1 MPTPR
6 HPVRPSVLVAY
17 AAFVQV
23 GLAASAGGVLIPAQ
37 IADYGVGRAAIG
49 VCFFTF
55 AAGFILSSFSSGAAL
70 ARFGIRFTLVAGAV
84 AIVLA
89 GIGVATRPPF
99 VVFVALQLV
108 VGYGT
113 GLLESALNAHIASL
127 DGATTLLNRLHAFFG
142 VGALAGPLF
151 TAWMLRAVSW
161 PIVWLVL
168 ALLCVPLIVGF
179 LATYPAHAVVKA
191 PSAHQAPSARQGL
204 LAEAL
209 RQPAVVLAAVFLS
222 VYVGLEQSMGNWG
235 YSLLVGTRGLSPLVA
250 GYAASGFW
258 LGLTAGRFL
267 IGPIATRTGRTGAE
281 MTFACLGGVAAM
293 VALVWFV
300 PTTVTAFCGLVLL
313 GAFLGPVFPTTMAL
327 ASTWTRAN
335 LVPTSIGI
343 VNGFS
348 VVGGALIPWL
358 AGAVAQGLGIW
369 TLLPFCLVLALLQLA
384 VWWMITSRPAVVE
397 TAVVETAV
405 VETAV
410 VETVDEASPG
420 LG

>member
-1 MPTPR
+1 MPASR
-6 HPVRPSVLVAY
+6 HPVPPSVLVAY
-17 AAFVQV
+17 AAFVQI
-23 GLAASAGGVLIPAQ
+23 GLTAGAGGVLLPAQ
-37 IADYGVGRAAIG
+37 ITDYGVGRAAIG

-55 AAGFILSSFSSGAAL
+55 AAGFILASFSAGAAL
-70 ARFGIRFTLVAGAV
+70 SRFGIRFTLVAGAV
-84 AIVLA
+84 AVVVA
-89 GIGVATRPPF
+89 GLGVAARPPF
-99 VVFVALQLV
+99 VVFLALQSV

-127 DGATTLLNRLHAFFG
+127 QGAATLLNLLHAFFG
-142 VGALAGPLF
+142 VGALGGPLLA
-151 TAWMLRAVSW
+151 AWMLGAVSW
-161 PIVWLVL
+161 PVVWLVL
-168 ALLCVPLIVGF
+168 GLLGVPLAVGF
-179 LATYPAHAVVKA
+179 AVTYPARAVSRP
-191 PSAHQAPSARQGL
+191 PSAGRQGL
-204 LAEAL
+204 LIEAL

-235 YSLLVGTRGLSPLVA
+235 YSLLVGTRGMSPLVA

-267 IGPIATRTGRTGAE
+267 IGPIAARSGRTPTE
-281 MTFACLGGVAAM
+281 MSFACLGGVAAM
-293 VALVWFV
+293 LALVWSV
-300 PTTVTAFCGLVLL
+300 PTAVTAFCGLVLL

-327 ASTWTRAN
+327 ASTWTSAR
-335 LVPTSIGI
+335 LVPTSIGV

-397 TAVVETAV
+397 TVVETA
-405 VETAV
+405 
-410 VETVDEASPG
+410 DEASPG

>member
-1 MPTPR
+1 LPTPR
-6 HPVRPSVLVAY
+6 QRCAPSVAFAY
-17 AAFVQV
+17 AAFIQV
-23 GLAASAGGVLIPAQ
+23 GLSAGAGGVLLPAQ
-37 IADYGVGRAAIG
+37 IADYRVGRAAIG

-55 AAGFILSSFSSGAAL
+55 AAGFILASFSSGAAL
-70 ARFGIRFTLVAGAV
+70 ARFGIRFTLVAGAG
-84 AIVLA
+84 AVLV
-89 GIGVATRPPF
+89 GGLGVAARPPF
-99 VVFVALQLV
+99 VVFLALQTV
-108 VGYGT
+108 IGYGC

-142 VGALAGPLF
+142 VGALAGPLLA
-151 TAWMLRAVSW
+151 AWMLGAVAW

-168 ALLCVPLIVGF
+168 SLLCVPLIVGF
-179 LATYPAHAVVKA
+179 FVTYPARTVLKA
-191 PSAHQAPSARQGL
+191 SSGRQGL
-204 LAEAL
+204 LVEAL
-209 RQPAVVLAAVFLS
+209 RQPAVLLAAVFLS
-222 VYVGLEQSMGNWG
+222 VYVGLEQSVGNWG

-267 IGPIATRTGRTGAE
+267 IGPIAARTGRTGAE
-281 MTFACLGGVAAM
+281 TTFACLGGVAAM
-293 VALVWFV
+293 VALVWWV

-327 ASTWTRAN
+327 ASTWTRTH

-358 AGAVAQGLGIW
+358 AGAVAQGFGIW

-384 VWWMITSRPAVVE
+384 VWRLITSRPAVVE
-397 TAVVETAV
+397 TTG
-405 VETAV
+405 
-410 VETVDEASPG
+410 EA
-420 LG
+420 